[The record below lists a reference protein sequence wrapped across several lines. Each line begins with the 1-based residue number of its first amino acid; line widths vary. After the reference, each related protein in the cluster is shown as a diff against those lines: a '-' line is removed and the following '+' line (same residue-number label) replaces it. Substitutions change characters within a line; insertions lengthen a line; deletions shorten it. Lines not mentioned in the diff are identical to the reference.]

1 MGGVYFDGDFIR
13 DFLQQINTNLSQNI
27 KPRHDQ
33 KLILNEKLNL
43 GQMRITEWVEDNI
56 GGRPLSVEERKSVNE
71 LWENIWQP
79 NSDMKK
85 LVEELKANYIYLFN
99 YLFISS

>member
-43 GQMRITEWVEDNI
+43 GQMRISN
-56 GGRPLSVEERKSVNE
+56 
-71 LWENIWQP
+71 
-79 NSDMKK
+79 
-85 LVEELKANYIYLFN
+85 
-99 YLFISS
+99 FISTAQ